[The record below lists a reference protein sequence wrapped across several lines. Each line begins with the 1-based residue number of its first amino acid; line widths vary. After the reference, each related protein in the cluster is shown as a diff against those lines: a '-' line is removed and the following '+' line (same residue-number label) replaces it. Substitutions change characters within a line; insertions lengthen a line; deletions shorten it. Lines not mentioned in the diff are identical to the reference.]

1 MTTEKQIEAIFATD
15 APPRVKPSVYP
26 EPFASQMTG
35 RIKQPLGDLFGL
47 TNFGVNLTTV
57 EPGGVSALRHEHSK
71 QDEFIYIVA
80 GQATLVTNS
89 GKTVLEPGMCAG
101 FKASNGNPHQIRNES
116 TAALVYLEVGD
127 RTIGDQ
133 VSYPD
138 DDLMA
143 EFIDGQWQF
152 KHKDGTPY

>member
-89 GKTVLEPGMCAG
+89 GKNVLVPVMCAG
-101 FKASNGNPHQIRNES
+101 FKARNSNPHQIRNES

-138 DDLMA
+138 DDIMA
-143 EFIDGQWQF
+143 EFVDGQWQF

>member
-71 QDEFIYIVA
+71 QDE
-80 GQATLVTNS
+80 LN
-89 GKTVLEPGMCAG
+89 
-101 FKASNGNPHQIRNES
+101 
-116 TAALVYLEVGD
+116 
-127 RTIGDQ
+127 
-133 VSYPD
+133 
-138 DDLMA
+138 
-143 EFIDGQWQF
+143 
-152 KHKDGTPY
+152 